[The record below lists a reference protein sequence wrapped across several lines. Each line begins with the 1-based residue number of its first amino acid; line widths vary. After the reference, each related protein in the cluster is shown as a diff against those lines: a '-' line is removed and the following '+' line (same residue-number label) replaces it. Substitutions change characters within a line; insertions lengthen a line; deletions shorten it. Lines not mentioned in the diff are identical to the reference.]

1 MSYLQIKK
9 GWFGLVLALL
19 INSISFNTQQATES
33 EIVIFSGDYLGK
45 KLPGLTAEEFDSG
58 QITGDTKSFNFSF
71 SPDGNELF
79 FSYNKSDKIHP
90 DAGYEIKQMKRINNV
105 WSTPQTAPFSGIHS
119 DVDITFSPDGN
130 KLFFA
135 SDRTDS
141 EKKHTDIYFLEK
153 TKDGW
158 SQPKFVEG
166 EVNSPDGDEIH
177 ASISRNG
184 NLFYRSTKPGGFGGN
199 DLYMAEYVDGKF
211 INARN
216 LGANINTEYM
226 ETDCFIAQ
234 DESYLLFNTKRPVDD
249 NKYNIYV
256 SFQLEKGKWS
266 KAQPL
271 GKDVTSIYGAIGS
284 TLSADGKY
292 LFFSSRRGDTRG
304 KYWISTEIIERL
316 RP

>member
-1 MSYLQIKK
+1 MS
-9 GWFGLVLALL
+9 GFVLALL
-19 INSISFNTQQATES
+19 VNPLSFNTSQAAES
-33 EIVIFSGDYLGK
+33 EVTTFTGDYLGK
-45 KLPGLTAEEFDSG
+45 KLPGLIAEEFDSG

-79 FSYNKSDKIHP
+79 FSYSKTVEDQP
-90 DAGYEIKQMKRINNV
+90 DVVYEIRQMKRINNV
-105 WSTPQTAPFSGIHS
+105 WSAPQTAPFSGVHS
-119 DVDITFSPDGN
+119 DVDITFSPDGT

-135 SDRTDS
+135 SDRTVSD
-141 EKKHTDIYFLEK
+141 KKNMDIYFLEK
-153 TKDGW
+153 TEDGW
-158 SQPKFVEG
+158 SQPAFVEG

-211 INARN
+211 VNARN
-216 LGANINTEYM
+216 LGANINTPYM

-256 SFQLEKGKWS
+256 C
-266 KAQPL
+266 
-271 GKDVTSIYGAIGS
+271 
-284 TLSADGKY
+284 
-292 LFFSSRRGDTRG
+292 
-304 KYWISTEIIERL
+304 
-316 RP
+316 